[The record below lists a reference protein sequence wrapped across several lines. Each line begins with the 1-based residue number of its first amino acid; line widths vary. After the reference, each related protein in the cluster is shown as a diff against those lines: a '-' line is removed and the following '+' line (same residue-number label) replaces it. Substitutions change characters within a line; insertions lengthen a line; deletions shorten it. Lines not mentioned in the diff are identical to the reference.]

1 MGTLAPYCPL
11 GKVNGFGNC
20 SLAERKA
27 AAFPMCVYWC
37 VLNSWLNHLFLPHSA
52 TNSRILWWCGMI
64 FCGNTGN
71 SPIFGLG
78 DFHFWIR
85 DIVHITRTHSGSG
98 RMDWGCACLVKSW
111 DANAKGEQNNTSNLS
126 NFIKGNELK
135 FPQTCVWNLDHV
147 SVCLWNSGFNYTS
160 VFALSSDCG
169 DFGSPNSFQLV
180 ANTISR
186 HNVNVEDNYK
196 RSEYDRYPEIHSFW
210 RNPYVTFHWKER
222 PGIHTL
228 AVFWNGIDPTNTW
241 STSTFTTPRIAKLSI
256 KKKKLAVIDCTCF

>member
-20 SLAERKA
+20 SLAEKKQLP
-27 AAFPMCVYWC
+27 FPCVSTGVCWIPESTTC
-37 VLNSWLNHLFLPHSA
+37 FCPILPQIPGFYDDVGWFSVETPAIHQ
-52 TNSRILWWCGMI
+52 
-64 FCGNTGN
+64 
-71 SPIFGLG
+71 IFGLG

-85 DIVHITRTHSGSG
+85 DVVHITRTHSGSG
-98 RMDWGCACLVKSW
+98 RVDWGCACLVKSW

-126 NFIKGNELK
+126 NFIKGKNWS
-135 FPQTCVWNLDHV
+135 FPKLVYVIWIMFLFAYETQASITHQFLLCPVVVEILD
-147 SVCLWNSGFNYTS
+147 LQI
-160 VFALSSDCG
+160 ASS
-169 DFGSPNSFQLV
+169 LV

-196 RSEYDRYPEIHSFW
+196 RSDYDRYHEIHSFW